1 MLFRRP
7 KLIKVDVTK
16 TRRNRDGHFA
26 GEQQTVPC
34 RPAFVRACWR
44 IEQRSV
50 SFVEEFVDLL
60 DLLRQSL
67 DFGFGRLMHVFRH
80 RSIPLIF

>member
-26 GEQQTVPC
+26 GKQQTVPC
-34 RPAFVRACWR
+34 RPAFVRACSR

-50 SFVEEFVDLL
+50 SFVEEFV

-67 DFGFGRLMHVFRH
+67 DFGFGRLMHVFTRH
-80 RSIPLIF
+80 SIPLIF

>member
-7 KLIKVDVTK
+7 KLIKADVMK

-26 GEQQTVPC
+26 VKQQTVPC

-67 DFGFGRLMHVFRH
+67 DFGFGRLMHVFRRH
-80 RSIPLIF
+80 SIPLIF

>member
-26 GEQQTVPC
+26 GKQQTVPC
-34 RPAFVRACWR
+34 RPAFIRTCWR
-44 IEQRSV
+44 IDYSGPFLLQKIS
-50 SFVEEFVDLL
+50 SIFFVNRLILL
-60 DLLRQSL
+60 SAD
-67 DFGFGRLMHVFRH
+67 
-80 RSIPLIF
+80 

>member
-7 KLIKVDVTK
+7 EVIKVDVTK

-26 GEQQTVPC
+26 GKQQTVPC

-44 IEQRSV
+44 MEWRSV
-50 SFVEEFVDLL
+50 SFIEEFVDLL
-60 DLLRQSL
+60 YLLRQSL
-67 DFGFGRLMHVFRH
+67 DFGFGRLTHVFRRH
-80 RSIPLIF
+80 SIPLIF